1 MSYKQL
7 FFIEGRLLGEVERGS
22 IMRHATFM
30 EPTSDLYF
38 CGLCGEVYAK
48 FPCLRPDGSSTQW
61 QSYRCICRKCGAT
74 KQRWLSEWPGSIWHS
89 WDKEFIA
96 ALPVP
101 VLQWELERHIES
113 WERIPNGYQ

>member
-1 MSYKQL
+1 MNYRQL
-7 FFIEGRLLGEVERGS
+7 FFIEGRLLGEVSRGP

-38 CGLCGEVYAK
+38 CSLCGEAYAK

-61 QSYRCICRKCGAT
+61 RSYGRMCRKCGAA
-74 KQRWLSEWPGSIWHS
+74 KQRWLSEWPGSIWRS

-113 WERIPNGYQ
+113 WERIPKGYQ